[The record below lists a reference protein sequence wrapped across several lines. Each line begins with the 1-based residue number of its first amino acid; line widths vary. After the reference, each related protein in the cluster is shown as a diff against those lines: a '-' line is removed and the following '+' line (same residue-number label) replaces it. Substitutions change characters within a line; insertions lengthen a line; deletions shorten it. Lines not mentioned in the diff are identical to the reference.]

1 MYLFCC
7 LNSQIV
13 RNISTL
19 ELVISIGYQKHNGVS
34 WELLVLKNPP
44 TNPGDMRD
52 MVPFLGQ
59 EDPLEEG
66 MATHSSIL
74 AWRIPWS
81 KESGGLQSIGSQRV
95 RHDWSDSAGMHTL
108 HMTFRMFWEEA
119 LKSLVLHNIKPH
131 HCTLIPELSWET
143 SKQDLVSRPWS

>member
-1 MYLFCC
+1 MYLFCS

-13 RNISTL
+13 WNISTL
-19 ELVISIGYQKHNGVS
+19 ELIFSVGHQKHNGAS
-34 WELLVLKNPP
+34 WVVLVLKNPP

-52 MVPFLGQ
+52 MVSFLDR

-74 AWRIPWS
+74 AWRIS
-81 KESGGLQSIGSQRV
+81 RSEESGGLQSMGSQRI
-95 RHDWSDSAGMHTL
+95 RHDWSDSAGTHTL
-108 HMTFRMFWEEA
+108 HITFRMFWEVV
-119 LKSLVLHNIKPH
+119 LKSLALHNIKPH

-143 SKQDLVSRPWS
+143 SK